1 MLAKKLLALTKGRAG
16 QTGRHMPQDLRV
28 SSRNALYQQ
37 WRSLLTNRTKRRQ
50 LGQFLVQGVRPVTLA
65 VERGWPLHAVLY
77 CASRRL
83 SKWAQA
89 LLEEVDAPH
98 FAVAQELMEEL
109 GAKPGSAPEV
119 LAVAQIPPDHL
130 SRVPAGADLLAVV
143 LDRPG
148 SPGNIGT
155 VVRSADAFGASGV
168 VLTGHGADPY
178 DPQAVRASTGSIFAV
193 PVVRVP
199 GHREVIAW
207 VGTLRQGGV
216 RARVIGTDESG
227 EVEVADLDW
236 GQPTLVVV
244 GNESRGLSSAW
255 RAACEQVTRIP
266 IGGAA
271 SSLNASLAA
280 TIVLYEAAWQRRQGT
295 RPITVLPT

>member
-1 MLAKKLLALTKGRAG
+1 
-16 QTGRHMPQDLRV
+16 MPQDLRL

-65 VERGWPLHAVLY
+65 VERGWPLYAVLY

-83 SKWAQA
+83 SKWAQG

-109 GAKPGSAPEV
+109 GAKQGSDPEV
-119 LAVAQIPPDHL
+119 LVVAKMPPDDL
-130 SRVPAGADLLAVV
+130 SRVPAGPDLLAVV

-178 DPQAVRASTGSIFAV
+178 DPQAVRASTGSLFAV
-193 PVVRVP
+193 PLVRVP

-207 VGTLRQGGV
+207 VGTLRQAGV
-216 RARVIGTDESG
+216 RVRVIGTDEGG

>member
-1 MLAKKLLALTKGRAG
+1 
-16 QTGRHMPQDLRV
+16 MPRDLRV

-37 WRSLLTNRTKRRQ
+37 WRSLLTNRTKRRR

-83 SKWAQA
+83 SKWAQG
-89 LLEEVDAPH
+89 LLEEEVDAPH

-109 GAKPGSAPEV
+109 GAQQGSAPEV
-119 LAVAQIPPDHL
+119 LVVAKMPPDDL
-130 SRVPAGADLLAVV
+130 SRVPAGPDLLAVV

-178 DPQAVRASTGSIFAV
+178 DPQAVRASTGSLFAV

-207 VGTLRQGGV
+207 VGTLRQAGV
-216 RARVIGTDESG
+216 RVRVIGTDEGG

>member
-1 MLAKKLLALTKGRAG
+1 
-16 QTGRHMPQDLRV
+16 MPRDLRV

-37 WRSLLTNRTKRRQ
+37 WRSLLTNRTKRRR

-83 SKWAQA
+83 SKWAQG

-109 GAKPGSAPEV
+109 GAQQGSAPEV
-119 LAVAQIPPDHL
+119 LVVAKMPPDDL
-130 SRVPAGADLLAVV
+130 SRVPTGPDLLTVV

-178 DPQAVRASTGSIFAV
+178 DPQAVRASTGSLFAV

-207 VGTLRQGGV
+207 VGALRQAGV
-216 RARVIGTDESG
+216 RVRVIGTDEGG

-280 TIVLYEAAWQRRQGT
+280 TVVLYEAAWQRRRGT
-295 RPITVLPT
+295 RPLPVLPA